1 MVLEYNGKQ
10 LDNLRSIYPDATIEV
25 FEQQEEIFLSCNV
38 DGSDLFYL
46 SENYKEYDGSLLKL
60 IIDLSNKLDR
70 IIIGIVSDTG
80 RTTRLVDKY
89 IQELF
94 EGKVIEVL
102 DHDGTYGKISTTIR
116 KRLFSEHKD
125 FIFVEVGNTMSLI
138 NNK

>member
-10 LDNLRSIYPDATIEV
+10 LDNLRSVYPNATIEV
-25 FEQQEEIFLSCNV
+25 FEQQEEIFLSCNI

-46 SENYKEYDGSLLKL
+46 SEKYKEYDGSLLKL
-60 IIDLSNKLDR
+60 ITDLSNKLDR

-94 EGKVIEVL
+94 TGRAVKVV
-102 DHDGTYGKISTTIR
+102 DHDGTSDKIMKI
-116 KRLFSEHKD
+116 
-125 FIFVEVGNTMSLI
+125 LI
-138 NNK
+138 NRLTTEHEGIIIVSIDNTLALWKL

>member
-10 LDNLRSIYPDATIEV
+10 LDNLRSVYPNATIEV

-60 IIDLSNKLDR
+60 ITDLSNKLDR

-94 EGKVIEVL
+94 TGKAVKIV
-102 DHDGTYGKISTTIR
+102 DHDGTSDKIMKI
-116 KRLFSEHKD
+116 
-125 FIFVEVGNTMSLI
+125 LI
-138 NNK
+138 NRLTTEHEGITIVSIDNTLALWKL

>member
-10 LDNLRSIYPDATIEV
+10 LDNLRSVYPNATIEV

-60 IIDLSNKLDR
+60 ITDLSDKLDR
-70 IIIGIVSDTG
+70 IIIRIVSDTG
-80 RTTRLVDKY
+80 RTTRLVD

-94 EGKVIEVL
+94 SGKAVKIV
-102 DHDGTYGKISTTIR
+102 DHDGTSDKIMKI
-116 KRLFSEHKD
+116 
-125 FIFVEVGNTMSLI
+125 LI
-138 NNK
+138 NRLTTEHEGITIVSIDNTLALWKL

>member
-10 LDNLRSIYPDATIEV
+10 LDNLRSVYPTATIEV
-25 FEQQEEIFLSCNV
+25 FEQQEEIFLSCNI

-60 IIDLSNKLDR
+60 ITDLSNKLDR
-70 IIIGIVSDTG
+70 IIIGIVSNTG

-94 EGKVIEVL
+94 TGKAVKIV
-102 DHDGTYGKISTTIR
+102 DHDGTSDKIVQI
-116 KRLFSEHKD
+116 
-125 FIFVEVGNTMSLI
+125 LI
-138 NNK
+138 NRLTTEHEGITILSIDNTLALWKL

>member
-10 LDNLRSIYPDATIEV
+10 LDNLRSVYPDATIEV
-25 FEQQEEIFLSCNV
+25 FEQQEEIFLSCNI

-60 IIDLSNKLDR
+60 ITDLSNKLDR
-70 IIIGIVSDTG
+70 IIIGIVSNTG

-94 EGKVIEVL
+94 TGKAVKIV
-102 DHDGTYGKISTTIR
+102 DHDGTSDKIMQI
-116 KRLFSEHKD
+116 
-125 FIFVEVGNTMSLI
+125 LI
-138 NNK
+138 NRLTTEHEGITIVSIDNTLALWKL

>member
-10 LDNLRSIYPDATIEV
+10 LDNLRSVYPNATIEV
-25 FEQQEEIFLSCNV
+25 FEQGEEIFLSCNV

-60 IIDLSNKLDR
+60 ITDLSNKLDR

-94 EGKVIEVL
+94 SGKVVRIV
-102 DHDGTYGKISTTIR
+102 DHDGTSDKIMQILINRLTT
-116 KRLFSEHKD
+116 EHKWVTILSID
-125 FIFVEVGNTMSLI
+125 NTVALW
-138 NNK
+138 KL

>member
-10 LDNLRSIYPDATIEV
+10 LDNLRSVYPNATIEV

-60 IIDLSNKLDR
+60 ITDLSDKLDR

-80 RTTRLVDKY
+80 RTTRLVD

-94 EGKVIEVL
+94 SGKAVKIV
-102 DHDGTYGKISTTIR
+102 DHDGTSDKIMKI
-116 KRLFSEHKD
+116 
-125 FIFVEVGNTMSLI
+125 LI
-138 NNK
+138 NRLTTEHEGITIVSIDNTLALWKL

>member
-10 LDNLRSIYPDATIEV
+10 LDNLRSVYPNATIEV
-25 FEQQEEIFLSCNV
+25 FEQQEEIFLSCNI

-46 SENYKEYDGSLLKL
+46 SEKYKEYDGSLLKL
-60 IIDLSNKLDR
+60 ITDLSNKLDR

-94 EGKVIEVL
+94 TGKAVKIV
-102 DHDGTYGKISTTIR
+102 DHDGTSDKIMQILINRLTT
-116 KRLFSEHKD
+116 EHKGITIVSID
-125 FIFVEVGNTMSLI
+125 NTLALW
-138 NNK
+138 KL

>member
-10 LDNLRSIYPDATIEV
+10 LDNLRSVYPDATIEV

-38 DGSDLFYL
+38 DGLDLFYL
-46 SENYKEYDGSLLKL
+46 SENYKECDGSLLKL
-60 IIDLSNKLDR
+60 ITDLSDKLDR

-94 EGKVIEVL
+94 TGKAVKIV
-102 DHDGTYGKISTTIR
+102 DHDGTSDKIMKI
-116 KRLFSEHKD
+116 
-125 FIFVEVGNTMSLI
+125 LI
-138 NNK
+138 NRLTTEHEGITIVSIDNTLALWKL

>member
-10 LDNLRSIYPDATIEV
+10 LDNLRSVYPTATIEV
-25 FEQQEEIFLSCNV
+25 FEQQEEIFLSCNI

-60 IIDLSNKLDR
+60 ITDLSNKLDR
-70 IIIGIVSDTG
+70 IIIEIVSNTG

-94 EGKVIEVL
+94 TGKAVKIV
-102 DHDGTYGKISTTIR
+102 DHDGTSDKIMKI
-116 KRLFSEHKD
+116 
-125 FIFVEVGNTMSLI
+125 LI
-138 NNK
+138 NRLTTEHEGITIVSIDNTLALWKL

>member
-10 LDNLRSIYPDATIEV
+10 LDNLRSVYPNATIEV
-25 FEQQEEIFLSCNV
+25 FEQQEEIFLSCNI

-60 IIDLSNKLDR
+60 ITDLSNKLDR

-94 EGKVIEVL
+94 TGKAVKIV
-102 DHDGTYGKISTTIR
+102 DHDGTSDKIMKI
-116 KRLFSEHKD
+116 
-125 FIFVEVGNTMSLI
+125 LI
-138 NNK
+138 NRLTTEHEGITIVSIDNTLALWKL

>member
-10 LDNLRSIYPDATIEV
+10 LDNLRSVYPNATIEV
-25 FEQQEEIFLSCNV
+25 FEQQEEIFLSCNI

-60 IIDLSNKLDR
+60 ITDLSDKLDR

-94 EGKVIEVL
+94 TGKAVKIV
-102 DHDGTYGKISTTIR
+102 DHDGTSDKIMKI
-116 KRLFSEHKD
+116 
-125 FIFVEVGNTMSLI
+125 LI
-138 NNK
+138 NRLTTEHEGITIVSIDNTLALWKL

>member
-1 MVLEYNGKQ
+1 MVLKYNGKQ
-10 LDNLRSIYPDATIEV
+10 LDNLRSVYPNATIEV
-25 FEQQEEIFLSCNV
+25 FEQQEEIFLSCNI

-60 IIDLSNKLDR
+60 ITDLSNKLDR

-94 EGKVIEVL
+94 SGKAVRIV
-102 DHDGTYGKISTTIR
+102 DHDGTSDKIMQI
-116 KRLFSEHKD
+116 
-125 FIFVEVGNTMSLI
+125 LI
-138 NNK
+138 NRLTTEHEGITIVSIDNTLALWKL

>member
-10 LDNLRSIYPDATIEV
+10 LDNLRSVYPNATIEV
-25 FEQQEEIFLSCNV
+25 FEQQEEIFLSCNI

-46 SENYKEYDGSLLKL
+46 SEKYKEYDGSLLKL
-60 IIDLSNKLDR
+60 ITDLSDKLDR

-94 EGKVIEVL
+94 TGKAVKIV
-102 DHDGTYGKISTTIR
+102 DHDGTSDKIMKI
-116 KRLFSEHKD
+116 
-125 FIFVEVGNTMSLI
+125 LI
-138 NNK
+138 NRLTTEHEGITIVSIDNTLALWKL

>member
-10 LDNLRSIYPDATIEV
+10 LDNLRSVYPTATIEV
-25 FEQQEEIFLSCNV
+25 FEQQEEIFLSCNI

-60 IIDLSNKLDR
+60 ITDLSNKLDR
-70 IIIGIVSDTG
+70 IIIGIVSNTG

-94 EGKVIEVL
+94 TGKAVKIV
-102 DHDGTYGKISTTIR
+102 DHDGTSDKIMQI
-116 KRLFSEHKD
+116 
-125 FIFVEVGNTMSLI
+125 LI
-138 NNK
+138 NRLTTEHEGITIVSIDNTLALWKL

>member
-10 LDNLRSIYPDATIEV
+10 LDNLRSVYPTATIEV
-25 FEQQEEIFLSCNV
+25 FEQQEEIFLSCNI

-60 IIDLSNKLDR
+60 ITDLSNKLDR
-70 IIIGIVSDTG
+70 IIIGIVSNTG

-94 EGKVIEVL
+94 TGKAVKIV
-102 DHDGTYGKISTTIR
+102 DHDGTSDKIVQI
-116 KRLFSEHKD
+116 
-125 FIFVEVGNTMSLI
+125 LI
-138 NNK
+138 NRLITEHEGITIVSIDNTLALWKL

>member
-10 LDNLRSIYPDATIEV
+10 LDNLRSVYPNATIEV
-25 FEQQEEIFLSCNV
+25 FEQQEEIFLSCNI

-60 IIDLSNKLDR
+60 ITDLSNKLDR

-94 EGKVIEVL
+94 TGKAVKIV
-102 DHDGTYGKISTTIR
+102 DHDGTSDKIMQILINRLTT
-116 KRLFSEHKD
+116 EHKGVTILSID
-125 FIFVEVGNTMSLI
+125 NTVALW
-138 NNK
+138 KL

>member
-10 LDNLRSIYPDATIEV
+10 LDNLRSVYPNATIEV
-25 FEQQEEIFLSCNV
+25 FEQQEEIFLSCNI

-60 IIDLSNKLDR
+60 ITDLSNKLDR
-70 IIIGIVSDTG
+70 IIIGIVSNTG

-94 EGKVIEVL
+94 TGKAVKIV
-102 DHDGTYGKISTTIR
+102 DHDGTSDKIVQI
-116 KRLFSEHKD
+116 
-125 FIFVEVGNTMSLI
+125 LI
-138 NNK
+138 NRLTTEHEGITIVSIDNTLALWKL

>member
-10 LDNLRSIYPDATIEV
+10 LDNLRSVYPTATIEV
-25 FEQQEEIFLSCNV
+25 FEQQEEIFLSCNI

-60 IIDLSNKLDR
+60 ITDLSNKLDR
-70 IIIGIVSDTG
+70 IIIGIVSNTG

-94 EGKVIEVL
+94 TGKAVRIV
-102 DHDGTYGKISTTIR
+102 DHDGTSDKIVQI
-116 KRLFSEHKD
+116 
-125 FIFVEVGNTMSLI
+125 LI
-138 NNK
+138 NRLTTEHEGITIVSIDNTLALWKL

>member
-10 LDNLRSIYPDATIEV
+10 LDNLRSVYPNATIEV
-25 FEQQEEIFLSCNV
+25 FEQQGEIFLSCNI

-60 IIDLSNKLDR
+60 ITDLSNKLDR

-94 EGKVIEVL
+94 TGKAVKIV
-102 DHDGTYGKISTTIR
+102 DHDGTSDKIMQI
-116 KRLFSEHKD
+116 
-125 FIFVEVGNTMSLI
+125 LI
-138 NNK
+138 NRLTTEHEGITIVSIDNTLALWKL

>member
-10 LDNLRSIYPDATIEV
+10 LDNLRSVYPTATIEV
-25 FEQQEEIFLSCNV
+25 FEQQEEIFLSCNI

-60 IIDLSNKLDR
+60 ITDLSNKLDR
-70 IIIGIVSDTG
+70 IIIGIVSNTG

-94 EGKVIEVL
+94 TGKAVKIV
-102 DHDGTYGKISTTIR
+102 DHDGTSDKIVQI
-116 KRLFSEHKD
+116 
-125 FIFVEVGNTMSLI
+125 LI
-138 NNK
+138 NRLTTEHEGITIVSIDNTLALWKL

>member
-10 LDNLRSIYPDATIEV
+10 LDNLRSVYPTATIEV
-25 FEQQEEIFLSCNV
+25 FEQQEEIFLSCNI

-60 IIDLSNKLDR
+60 ITDLSNKLDR
-70 IIIGIVSDTG
+70 IIIGIVSNTG

-94 EGKVIEVL
+94 TGKAVKIV
-102 DHDGTYGKISTTIR
+102 DHDGTSDKIIQ
-116 KRLFSEHKD
+116 
-125 FIFVEVGNTMSLI
+125 ILI
-138 NNK
+138 NRLTTEHEGITILSIDNTLALWKL

>member
-10 LDNLRSIYPDATIEV
+10 LDNLRSVYPNATIEV
-25 FEQQEEIFLSCNV
+25 FEQQEEIFLSCNI

-46 SENYKEYDGSLLKL
+46 SEKYKEYDGSLLKL
-60 IIDLSNKLDR
+60 ITDLSNKLDR

-94 EGKVIEVL
+94 TGRAVKVV
-102 DHDGTYGKISTTIR
+102 DHDGTSDKIMKI
-116 KRLFSEHKD
+116 
-125 FIFVEVGNTMSLI
+125 LI
-138 NNK
+138 NRLTTEHEGITIVSIDNTLALWKL

>member
-10 LDNLRSIYPDATIEV
+10 LDNLRSVYPNATIEV
-25 FEQQEEIFLSCNV
+25 FEQQEEIFLSCNI

-46 SENYKEYDGSLLKL
+46 SEKYKEYDGSLLKL
-60 IIDLSNKLDR
+60 ITDLSNKLDR

-94 EGKVIEVL
+94 TGKAVKVV
-102 DHDGTYGKISTTIR
+102 DHDGTSDKIMKI
-116 KRLFSEHKD
+116 
-125 FIFVEVGNTMSLI
+125 LI
-138 NNK
+138 NRLTTEHEGITIVSIDNTLALWKL